1 LHKSLTDFYQ
11 AKIEI
16 DEEEIEQDT
25 SDIPIIE
32 NVPTYQKDDDDLKSS

>member
-1 LHKSLTDFYQ
+1 MHKSLSDFYQ
-11 AKIEI
+11 AKSED

-32 NVPTYQKDDDDLKSS
+32 TVTPSPKDCDEK

>member
-32 NVPTYQKDDDDLKSS
+32 TVPPLEKDEED